1 MSPGKA
7 AVSWKPSR
15 DIKLGSRLPTR
26 VRPLFELCADVLVEY
41 IEDVESLLG
50 LPDSIKVRSG
60 VHTMHICCTLILNI
74 GRVCKP
80 AFAAHNKAK
89 HALVN
94 ELYTVVSMQVVS
106 AARFAAGCC

>member
-15 DIKLGSRLPTR
+15 DVKLGSRLPTR

-60 VHTMHICCTLILNI
+60 VHTVRSRCALSLNI
-74 GRVCKP
+74 
-80 AFAAHNKAK
+80 N
-89 HALVN
+89 
-94 ELYTVVSMQVVS
+94 
-106 AARFAAGCC
+106 